1 MYKLKK
7 VLAVGLFF
15 LTAQGIGSYMAGSI
29 ALAADCAHL
38 GSDLLGFMMSMTS
51 LYLTRRKSSF

>member
-7 VLAVGLFF
+7 VLCIGSFF
-15 LTAQGIGSYMAGSI
+15 LTAQGIGSYLAGSI

-38 GSDLLGFMMSMTS
+38 GSDLLGFLMSMTA
-51 LYLTRRKSSF
+51 LYFTRKQSSF